1 MLDFVRL
8 WDWCSYNSILYDCL
22 SLRWMAKMV
31 ASFKPAK
38 YFPASSCC
46 HSMLPQFVQSPE
58 YSHFAI
64 ICRVTKI
71 PHTCSCP
78 HDLYFII
85 STHLSA
91 DWASDRKLEKSVWT
105 DRNYYSVSWVWNW
118 GNVCSCWHWWLEQY
132 PCWAISYL
140 MSILFSSSWQL
151 SWWWDFL
158 YTICTHF
165 KHSFCII
172 YICYTSSFVHMKFPC
187 CSTCCSHVSSH
198 VVPIVISWCIISIY
212 QRC

>member
-8 WDWCSYNSILYDCL
+8 WDWCSYNSILSDCL
-22 SLRWMAKMV
+22 GLRWMAKMV

-46 HSMLPQFVQSPE
+46 HGMLPQFVQSPE

-91 DWASDRKLEKSVWT
+91 DWALDRKLEKSVWT

-132 PCWAISYL
+132 PCWEISYL
-140 MSILFSSSWQL
+140 MSILFSSSSMTASICWGKCRSWPTWFEGHSTFVRNQL
-151 SWWWDFL
+151 LIEVQGLGFFFRSIFFSQKSWIQFL
-158 YTICTHF
+158 YQFQTRF
-165 KHSFCII
+165 WFSF
-172 YICYTSSFVHMKFPC
+172 Y
-187 CSTCCSHVSSH
+187 
-198 VVPIVISWCIISIY
+198 
-212 QRC
+212 